1 MEKIQKLTAQIK
13 ALSKKLEDGKVRNIH
28 AVKNKIN
35 LLKTQLEK
43 ETELFNWEN
52 YLSK

>member
-1 MEKIQKLTAQIK
+1 MQNIQKLTAQIK
-13 ALSKKLEDGKVRNIH
+13 ALSKKIEEGKIKNIY
-28 AVKNKIN
+28 AVKNKIK
-35 LLKTQLEK
+35 LLKEKLEI

>member
-13 ALSKKLEDGKVRNIH
+13 ALSKKIEEGKVKNIY
-28 AVKNKIN
+28 AVQNKIKLLKIN
-35 LLKTQLEK
+35 LQH
-43 ETELFNWEN
+43 ETELFNWES